1 MRKALFIIG
10 MVLALITIVN
20 SFFTI
25 GDTRPFFGFEMNIW
39 VYRLIWLG
47 LFSIILKGYLKES
60 KKFK

>member
-1 MRKALFIIG
+1 MRKVLFIIG

-20 SFFTI
+20 SFFTM

>member
-20 SFFTI
+20 SFFRI
-25 GDTRPFFGFEMNIW
+25 GDTRQFFGFEMNIW

>member
-20 SFFTI
+20 SFFTM